1 MDEVSNVFD
10 TKIHEL
16 SLNDLIKVALFLII
30 VGAIANF
37 IAIWAGQK
45 WL

>member
-1 MDEVSNVFD
+1 MDEVSNVMD

-16 SLNDLIKVALFLII
+16 TGKDLIKVALFLII

-37 IAIWAGQK
+37 VAIWAGQK